1 METVAHNK
9 LKSLAVSS
17 LRQWGCH
24 AVSTE
29 VRCPIAK
36 YRIDVAGYMDR
47 PPPEAST
54 PAPAATGTRRADPR
68 TVIIECKQDRSDFL
82 RDGKEKDALLRRRE
96 KLTRIRRSIEDH
108 RIKAAE
114 PHLCHTGSA
123 LFHEFDEWDY
133 SDSKLPAYRSVLKAL
148 QRVDER
154 LHGQTK
160 FCMIAQYHLAD
171 YLYVAAPRG
180 LIRLGELPPGWG
192 LLECPDDWL
201 AADDPG
207 AGLFDGPR
215 VFDVRR
221 PAPLHQSKSM
231 RRLRLLRN
239 IAVSASYKAHPG
251 AMPQQRAERAPHGRA
266 GARS

>member
-1 METVAHNK
+1 METTAHSR
-9 LKSLAVSS
+9 LKNLAVAS

-47 PPPEAST
+47 PPPEVGVGVDMSAR
-54 PAPAATGTRRADPR
+54 AANGKRKADPR

-82 RDGKEKDALLRRRE
+82 RDGKERDTLLRRRE
-96 KLTRIRRSIEDH
+96 KLTRIRRSIEEH
-108 RIKAAE
+108 RVKVAE

-133 SDSKLPAYRSVLKAL
+133 SESTLPAYQTVLKAL
-148 QRVDER
+148 QRVDAK
-154 LHGQTK
+154 LHGGTK

-171 YLYVAAPRG
+171 YLYIAAPKG
-180 LIRLGELPPGWG
+180 LIRIGELPPGWG

-201 AADDPG
+201 ADEDPG

-215 VFDVRR
+215 MFTVRH
-221 PAPLHQSKSM
+221 PAPLHQSKFK
-231 RRLRLLRN
+231 RRMRLLRN
-239 IAVSASYKAHPG
+239 IAVSASYKALPG
-251 AMPQQRAERAPHGRA
+251 ALPGSA
-266 GARS
+266 